1 MWEIPVLTI
10 ILGGIDIAEKTNSRQ
25 VQTSA
30 HIRCMLF
37 CVMIAMPTMVYAV
50 QAKQV
55 DAG

>member
-1 MWEIPVLTI
+1 M
-10 ILGGIDIAEKTNSRQ
+10 AEKTNSRQ

-30 HIRCMLF
+30 HFRCMLF

-50 QAKQV
+50 QAKQA